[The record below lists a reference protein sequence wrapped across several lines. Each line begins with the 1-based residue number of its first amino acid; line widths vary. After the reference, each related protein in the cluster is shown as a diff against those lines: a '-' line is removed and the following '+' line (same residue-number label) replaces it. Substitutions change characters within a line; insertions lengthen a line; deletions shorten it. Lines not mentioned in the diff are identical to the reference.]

1 MVCVP
6 SLQLCRAPGFAKMV
20 DICLPICAAL
30 LVLFTG
36 TLILWTATER
46 LFGQTSNR
54 SAENQAGARL
64 NLFDRERRRWI
75 IFFAPFVCLAA
86 LYEITNIN
94 SVTYDS
100 RVRYIICNAPSAFIA
115 LQSFMILEYLV
126 AILVLPVFWVYIL
139 GRFVATTY
147 HALRLSPNFE
157 RTDESEDI

>member
-1 MVCVP
+1 M
-6 SLQLCRAPGFAKMV
+6 
-20 DICLPICAAL
+20 D
-30 LVLFTG
+30 
-36 TLILWTATER
+36 
-46 LFGQTSNR
+46 N
-54 SAENQAGARL
+54 
-64 NLFDRERRRWI
+64 
-75 IFFAPFVCLAA
+75 FFAPFVCLAA